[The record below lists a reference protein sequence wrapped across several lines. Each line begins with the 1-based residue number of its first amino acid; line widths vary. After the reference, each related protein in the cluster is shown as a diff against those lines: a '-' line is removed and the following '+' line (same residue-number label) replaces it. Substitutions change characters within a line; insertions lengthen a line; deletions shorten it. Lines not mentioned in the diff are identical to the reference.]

1 MEHADT
7 PLASRPPMGWNS
19 WNAHSCTVTEA
30 DVRAAADALVETGL
44 REAGYE
50 YLVVDDCW
58 MAPDTDAEG
67 RLQPSAEFPSGMGD
81 LADYVHDNGL
91 KFGLYSSAG
100 TETCQ
105 GYPASLGR
113 ERRHAE
119 QFADWGVDFLKYD
132 NCGDHRG
139 RDAIDRYR
147 AMGQALAS
155 VDRGIVYSIC
165 EWGRN
170 EPWVWG
176 RNVGG
181 HCWRT
186 TDDLVAKWQ
195 ADPDEF
201 GLGICDVIDR
211 MAALDTAAVHGP
223 GGWNDPDM
231 LQVGNGPES
240 GQSEHE
246 PVDVR
251 RSLTPAESR
260 THFGFW
266 CLFAAPLMIGTDLTA
281 LSETDRELLTNNR
294 LIAIDQD
301 PLGIQGTPDRREP
314 TAEVWSKRLQD
325 GGTAVALFNR
335 GSEPTEIHTH
345 ADEVDA
351 VEADRYRVVDCWTG
365 EAWETTGD
373 LAASL
378 DPRDTAVVRV
388 TSL

>member
-1 MEHADT
+1 MEPSDT
-7 PLASRPPMGWNS
+7 PLASTPPMGWNS
-19 WNAHSCTVTEA
+19 WNAYSCAVTEA

-44 REAGYE
+44 LAAGYE
-50 YLVVDDCW
+50 YVIVDDCW
-58 MAPDTDAEG
+58 MAANTDAEG
-67 RLQPSAEFPSGMGD
+67 RLQPSAEFPNGMAE
-81 LADYVHDNGL
+81 LADYVHDKGL

-113 ERRHAE
+113 ERLHAE
-119 QFADWGVDFLKYD
+119 QFADWGVDYLKYD

-147 AMGQALAS
+147 AMGEALAA
-155 VDRGIVYSIC
+155 VDREIVYSIC

-170 EPWVWG
+170 EPWAWG

-195 ADPDEF
+195 ADPAEF
-201 GLGICDVIDR
+201 GLGILDVIDR
-211 MAALDTAAVHGP
+211 MANLDIAAVHGP

-231 LQVGNGPES
+231 LQAGNGPES

-246 PVDVR
+246 PVEVR

-260 THFGFW
+260 THFAFW
-266 CLFAAPLMIGTDLTA
+266 CLFAAPLMLGTDLTT
-281 LSETDRELLTNNR
+281 LSGVDREILTNDQ

-301 PLGIQGTPDRREP
+301 PLGLQGTPDRRES
-314 TAEVWSKRLQD
+314 TAEVWSRRLHD
-325 GGTAVALFNR
+325 GAAAVALLNR
-335 GSEPTEIHTH
+335 GHDRREIHTL

-351 VEADRYRVVDCWTG
+351 VEADRYRVVDCWRD
-365 EAWETTGD
+365 EVWETTGD
-373 LAASL
+373 LAASV
-378 DPRDTAVVRV
+378 DPRDTALLRLTPV
-388 TSL
+388 